1 MANKILSLLLTATL
15 SFTSLFVLA
24 QQKKATPTQS
34 NTMTTSG
41 FKKSFDS
48 GKALYA
54 QHCMVCH
61 QADGNGVPNL
71 NPPIRKTEYVNG
83 DKTRLINIL
92 LKGLNEPI
100 EIDGEEYSN
109 PMPAFNYLSNQQIAD
124 ILTFIRNNFDNKS
137 SAISVAEVAK
147 VRNSNGSK

>member
-1 MANKILSLLLTATL
+1 MVNKFLSLFLISIFFIAT
-15 SFTSLFVLA
+15 TNVLA
-24 QQKKATPTQS
+24 QQTKTVTSKASAALTPD
-34 NTMTTSG
+34 
-41 FKKSFDS
+41 FKKSFAS
-48 GKALYA
+48 GKALYT
-54 QHCMVCH
+54 QHCMACH
-61 QADGNGVPNL
+61 QEDGNGVPNL

-137 SAISVAEVAK
+137 SAISVLEVAK
-147 VRNSNGSK
+147 VRSKK

>member
-1 MANKILSLLLTATL
+1 MVNKILNLFLITTIFSLTNLL
-15 SFTSLFVLA
+15 VLA
-24 QQKKATPTQS
+24 QHKKPLPTQ
-34 NTMTTSG
+34 NTATVKN

-48 GKALYA
+48 GKALYT

-61 QADGNGVPNL
+61 QEDGNGVPNL
-71 NPPIRKTEYVNG
+71 NPPIRKTDYVNG

-92 LKGLNEPI
+92 LNGLNEPI

-137 SAISVAEVAK
+137 SAISAAEVVK
-147 VRNSNGSK
+147 VRNSAKK

>member
-1 MANKILSLLLTATL
+1 MVNKIPGLFLITTLSL
-15 SFTSLFVLA
+15 TSLFVLA
-24 QQKKATPTQS
+24 QQKKPLPSQNNATTAQ
-34 NTMTTSG
+34 N
-41 FKKSFDS
+41 FKKSFDR

-61 QADGNGVPNL
+61 QEDGNGVPNL

-109 PMPAFNYLSNQQIAD
+109 PMPAFNYLNNQQVAD
-124 ILTFIRNNFDNKS
+124 ILTFIRNHFDNKS
-137 SAISVAEVAK
+137 PAINATEVNK
-147 VRNSNGSK
+147 VRNSTEK